1 MEDEIRTFSVILLLP
16 GYYKVLYQYLY
27 WENAPETHNEAVL
40 CAISRNRF
48 RQILSNLYP
57 ADKTQITEDRQ
68 YKVWELTK
76 KLNFNFKQYGS
87 CGNYSVDERIIP
99 YYGKHVTK
107 QFIRGESIRYGF
119 KLWCITSSERYQP
132 HAEPY
137 CGVDN
142 NFPDTGLGQG
152 TDVVLGLI
160 EKCNVKDGSAVR
172 LDNLFTLLPLL
183 DEVTKLGIGVLK
195 TIRQNRF
202 HGAPV
207 ANKTTLPKKPGRS
220 YDFASDGKYLLASLL
235 DKKVVTY
242 ATNYVTCN
250 PASTAELWSKSAKK
264 RVDVP
269 MPKHF
274 EDYNKQMGGVDL
286 FD

>member
-1 MEDEIRTFSVILLLP
+1 M
-16 GYYKVLYQYLY
+16 
-27 WENAPETHNEAVL
+27 
-40 CAISRNRF
+40 
-48 RQILSNLYP
+48 
-57 ADKTQITEDRQ
+57 
-68 YKVWELTK
+68 
-76 KLNFNFKQYGS
+76 
-87 CGNYSVDERIIP
+87 
-99 YYGKHVTK
+99 
-107 QFIRGESIRYGF
+107 
-119 KLWCITSSERYQP
+119 
-132 HAEPY
+132 
-137 CGVDN
+137 
-142 NFPDTGLGQG
+142 
-152 TDVVLGLI
+152 LGLL

-183 DEVTKLGIGVLK
+183 DEMTKLGIGVLE
-195 TIRQNRF
+195 TIQQNRF

-250 PASTAELWSKSAKK
+250 PASTAELSSKSAKK